1 MPTVLAPGASLR
13 ARLLVLAAGI
23 ALVAIGVAV
32 TKHAELGVAPY
43 DVVTTGMHET
53 LGVPLGVAAVVLPA
67 VFVALGIL
75 CGGRIGVGTL
85 VCTALV
91 GPILGLVD
99 DALPTVEHL
108 AVRVPMY
115 ACGFCCI
122 TAGIVACILPD
133 LGAGPAEVLMLA
145 IADRGRPIAPV
156 RTAIEAACVAVGFA
170 MGGQV
175 GFGTLVFAVLIGP
188 ALRRVL
194 TVVGYDDRE
203 AATRSDTA
211 SPGA

>member
-23 ALVAIGVAV
+23 GLVATGVAV
-32 TKHAELGVAPY
+32 TIHAELGVAPY

-53 LGVPLGVAAVVLPA
+53 LGLPLGAAAVVLPV
-67 VFVALGIL
+67 VFVALGVL

-85 VCTALV
+85 ICTALV
-91 GPILGLVD
+91 GPVLGVVD

-108 AVRVPMY
+108 AVRLPRY

-122 TAGIVACILPD
+122 TAGIVACILPE

-156 RTAIEAACVAVGFA
+156 RTAIEAVCVLVGFA

-175 GFGTLVFAVLIGP
+175 GFGTLAFAVLFGP
-188 ALRRVL
+188 ALRRTL
-194 TVVGYDDRE
+194 TAFGFAPDD

-211 SPGA
+211 APGA